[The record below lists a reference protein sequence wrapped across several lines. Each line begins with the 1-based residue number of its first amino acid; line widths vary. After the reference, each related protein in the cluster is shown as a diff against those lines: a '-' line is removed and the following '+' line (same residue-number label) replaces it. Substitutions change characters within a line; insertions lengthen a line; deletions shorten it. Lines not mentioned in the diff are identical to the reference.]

1 MFNTAEFRKLD
12 QGASKI
18 DGSMPLGV
26 NEFFL
31 LREMNHRLANT
42 LAVLTSVL
50 RRDFSLSASSSLQ
63 KSLDRFE
70 SRIIAFSDLH
80 RSLMIGAASD
90 WISAQYYVENLCK
103 ALSEALLEPI
113 GVRCEVSA
121 DTGDL
126 SGERCELLGLVITE
140 LVINATKHAFDE
152 RMEGRIRVDLVRKID
167 SWLCVV
173 SDNGKGSKVGV
184 PGVGSKIVN
193 QLVRALG
200 GSVSTSSGCNGTTVV
215 IRCPD

>member
-1 MFNTAEFRKLD
+1 MFNTAQFRKSD
-12 QGASKI
+12 ECGVRI
-18 DGSMPLGV
+18 DGSIPLGV

-42 LAVLTSVL
+42 LAVLTSML
-50 RRDFSLSASSSLQ
+50 RRDFSLSASPILQ
-63 KSLDRFE
+63 EALARFE
-70 SRIIAFSDLH
+70 TRIVAFSDLH
-80 RSLMIGAASD
+80 RSLMIGAAD
-90 WISAQYYVENLCK
+90 DRISAQYYVENLCK
-103 ALSEALLEPI
+103 ALSKALLEPL

-126 SGERCELLGLVITE
+126 SGERCELLGLVIAE
-140 LVINATKHAFDE
+140 LVINATKHAFGE
-152 RMEGRIRVDLVRKID
+152 GTEGRIRVDLARKVD

-173 SDNGKGSKVGV
+173 SDNGNGSKAGT

-200 GSVSTSSGCNGTTVV
+200 GGFSTKSGRNGTTVMV
-215 IRCPD
+215 IFPN

>member
-1 MFNTAEFRKLD
+1 MLNTAEFCKSD
-12 QGASKI
+12 QCGWRT
-18 DGSMPLGV
+18 DGSVPLGV
-26 NEFFL
+26 NELFL

-63 KSLDRFE
+63 EALARFE
-70 SRIIAFSDLH
+70 SRIVAFSDLH
-80 RSLMIGAASD
+80 RSLMIGAAGD

-103 ALSEALLEPI
+103 ALSKALLEPL
-113 GVRCEVSA
+113 GVRCEVRA

-126 SGERCELLGLVITE
+126 SGERCELLGLVIAE

-152 RMEGRIRVDLVRKID
+152 GMEGRIRVDLVRKVD
-167 SWLCVV
+167 SWLCIV
-173 SDNGKGSKVGV
+173 SDNGNGSKAGM

-200 GSVSTSSGCNGTTVV
+200 GNFSTKSGRNGTTVV
-215 IRCPD
+215 VSCPN

>member
-1 MFNTAEFRKLD
+1 MFNTAEYRKSD
-12 QGASKI
+12 RRGARI
-18 DGSMPLGV
+18 DGSVPPGV

-50 RRDFSLSASSSLQ
+50 RRDFSLSASPSLRE
-63 KSLDRFE
+63 SLARFE
-70 SRIIAFSDLH
+70 SRIVAFSDLH
-80 RSLMIGAASD
+80 RSLMIGAAGD

-103 ALSEALLEPI
+103 SLSEALLEPL

-121 DTGDL
+121 DKGDL
-126 SGERCELLGLVITE
+126 SGERCELLGLVIAE
-140 LVINATKHAFDE
+140 LVINATKHAFAE
-152 RMEGRIRVDLVRKID
+152 GMEGRIRVDLVRKVD

-173 SDNGKGSKVGV
+173 SDNGNGSKARM
-184 PGVGSKIVN
+184 PGVGSKIVS

-200 GSVSTSSGCNGTTVV
+200 GNFSTKSGRNGTTVV
-215 IRCPD
+215 VSCPN